1 MITCDL
7 LQVTQVSLDLGVLIQ
22 NEVVEGM
29 VLLALKSN
37 TQRIFN
43 IQDRSYDKINGE
55 DNSIE

>member
-1 MITCDL
+1 LITCDL